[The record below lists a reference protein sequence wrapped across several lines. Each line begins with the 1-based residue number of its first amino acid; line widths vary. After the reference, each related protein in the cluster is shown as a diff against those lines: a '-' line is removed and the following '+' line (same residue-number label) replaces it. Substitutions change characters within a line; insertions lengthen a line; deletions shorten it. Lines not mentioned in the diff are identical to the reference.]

1 MQIDINNLS
10 FAYGHKL
17 VLNNLSLTVRPGDFL
32 VVEGKNGTGKTTMI
46 KCLLGINAVPN
57 GMIFLDHEDINAFRD
72 WTKIGCVS
80 QSVDDFNY
88 EFPITVNE
96 ILTMSKLRKIKQNR
110 KLKLLDQMGI
120 LEILNENINAL
131 SGGQRQRVFIVK
143 SMLNH
148 PKILILDEPT
158 ANIDKKN
165 VEYFYQTVNELNS
178 EGTTVILITHD
189 EFLDAYNWSHILQL
203 NTDLSYS
210 YRTRK
215 QFAEEA
221 GRK

>member
-17 VLNNLSLTVRPGDFL
+17 VINNLSFSINPGDFL
-32 VVEGKNGTGKTTMI
+32 VVRGKNGTGKSTLI
-46 KCLLGINAVPN
+46 KCLLGLNAVQN
-57 GMIFLDHEDINAFRD
+57 GVIFYNHEDINAFKG
-72 WTKIGCVS
+72 WTKIGYVS
-80 QSVDDFNY
+80 QAIDGFNY

-96 ILTMSKLRKIKQNR
+96 ILNITRLRKIKQNR

-120 LEILNENINAL
+120 LEILNENISSL
-131 SGGQRQRVFIVK
+131 SGGQLQRLFIVK

-148 PKILILDEPT
+148 PRLLILDEPT
-158 ANIDKKN
+158 ASIDKKN

-178 EGTTVILITHD
+178 GGTTVILITHD
-189 EFLDAYNWSHILQL
+189 EYLDGYNYSHVLQM

-210 YRTRK
+210 FRSRK
-215 QFAEEA
+215 QLSEAEV
-221 GRK
+221 K

>member
-17 VLNNLSLTVRPGDFL
+17 VLNNLSLTVRSGDFL

-46 KCLLGINAVPN
+46 KCLLGINTVPN
-57 GMIFLDHEDINAFRD
+57 GMIFLDHEDINTFRD

>member
-1 MQIDINNLS
+1 
-10 FAYGHKL
+10 
-17 VLNNLSLTVRPGDFL
+17 
-32 VVEGKNGTGKTTMI
+32 
-46 KCLLGINAVPN
+46 
-57 GMIFLDHEDINAFRD
+57 
-72 WTKIGCVS
+72 
-80 QSVDDFNY
+80 VDDFNY

-165 VEYFYQTVNELNS
+165 VEYFYQTVNELHS

-189 EFLDAYNWSHILQL
+189 EYLDAYNWTHILQL

-215 QFAEEA
+215 QFTEEA
-221 GRK
+221 GGK